1 MKTFY
6 DVMPKL
12 FKLAEVAIMRIIG
25 SVEKEVWNNVSK
37 RYVLRKNSSLI
48 SRLVSRLDGH
58 VSLAAQ
64 KIFTLQKFP

>member
-48 SRLVSRLDGH
+48 SRLDGH